1 MCHCQ
6 SEFLYYQS
14 HVLMPSVLQTAEGVG
29 SVLLMVR
36 FLSLMRGQI
45 LDATDVSEALERGGQ
60 KSENADELVAKIM
73 SLTSSNEFFIPQA
86 LQYIKK
92 VRIRKELTCRQSQTL
107 PLPFVCLALI
117 YVCILHMYVCNVRTV
132 CTLM

>member
-1 MCHCQ
+1 
-6 SEFLYYQS
+6 
-14 HVLMPSVLQTAEGVG
+14 MPSVLQTAEGVG

-92 VRIRKELTCRQSQTL
+92 VSTTRKELRCRQSQTL
-107 PLPFVCLALI
+107 PLPFVCLA
-117 YVCILHMYVCNVRTV
+117 
-132 CTLM
+132 